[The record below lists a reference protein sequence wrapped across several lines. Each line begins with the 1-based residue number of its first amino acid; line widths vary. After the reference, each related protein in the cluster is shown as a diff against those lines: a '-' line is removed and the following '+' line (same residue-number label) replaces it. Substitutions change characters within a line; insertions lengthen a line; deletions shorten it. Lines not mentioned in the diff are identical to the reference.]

1 MLIISNDDTARV
13 LTMTDTIR
21 VLEQA
26 YAELATGEAVCRPRI
41 DIHIPTSDPQKTYQ
55 WGTMEGGSRSG
66 YFAIRMKSDV
76 IYEQSYGGTV
86 TQEKYCVEPG
96 TYCGLV
102 LLIRVETGEPLA
114 LLNDGWLQHFRVGAD
129 SAIGTRHMARKDSGV
144 VGMLGS
150 GGMARSH
157 IAALR
162 EVMDIKEIKVYS
174 PTEENRIGF
183 AAEMTETYGI
193 ETTPVASAQAAHEG
207 ADILMGCTDATGPV
221 IFGEWL
227 EPGTHITAIG
237 GRLDEAARDKVDIA
251 LRLGTSPAA
260 QGFDGQRHA
269 DEWIAYDAAPLDGAP
284 EPTMRKRGYRSRRE
298 AIDGKTVLMED
309 VASGV
314 SPGRSADSQ
323 ITFSERGNIQGAQFF
338 AVAGLVYERA
348 KSEGLGRDIPTEW
361 LLQDIR
367 D

>member
-237 GRLDEAARDKVDIA
+237 GRLTKPPGTRWISRCGLARRRRRRGSTVN
-251 LRLGTSPAA
+251 GMPTNGS
-260 QGFDGQRHA
+260 
-269 DEWIAYDAAPLDGAP
+269 
-284 EPTMRKRGYRSRRE
+284 PTMPRRLTERRNRQCANADTGREGKRSTAR
-298 AIDGKTVLMED
+298 
-309 VASGV
+309 
-314 SPGRSADSQ
+314 P
-323 ITFSERGNIQGAQFF
+323 F
-338 AVAGLVYERA
+338 
-348 KSEGLGRDIPTEW
+348 
-361 LLQDIR
+361 
-367 D
+367 